1 MQHYNLKK
9 SKCGRRVWHHD
20 CSEVSFDQWGEAE
33 PSTSLAGNQILL
45 FFLFSVSFLFP
56 LFLPIFSFLFFLL
69 NTYRHFF
76 LSCSCILLEHMY
88 QNGVLGLCEHIPF
101 LFSNVRYLYMLIMIL
116 VILVTKMK
124 LSQSSMVA
132 RVASK
137 VAAALYGLHYSEM
150 MVVRMVMCIYG
161 SVSAGR
167 EFWLFCVTSF

>member
-1 MQHYNLKK
+1 
-9 SKCGRRVWHHD
+9 
-20 CSEVSFDQWGEAE
+20 
-33 PSTSLAGNQILL
+33 
-45 FFLFSVSFLFP
+45 
-56 LFLPIFSFLFFLL
+56 
-69 NTYRHFF
+69 
-76 LSCSCILLEHMY
+76 
-88 QNGVLGLCEHIPF
+88 
-101 LFSNVRYLYMLIMIL
+101 MIL

-150 MVVRMVMCIYG
+150 MVVVMRMVMCIYG

>member
-1 MQHYNLKK
+1 
-9 SKCGRRVWHHD
+9 
-20 CSEVSFDQWGEAE
+20 
-33 PSTSLAGNQILL
+33 
-45 FFLFSVSFLFP
+45 
-56 LFLPIFSFLFFLL
+56 
-69 NTYRHFF
+69 
-76 LSCSCILLEHMY
+76 
-88 QNGVLGLCEHIPF
+88 
-101 LFSNVRYLYMLIMIL
+101 MIL

-150 MVVRMVMCIYG
+150 MVVVVTMVMCIYG